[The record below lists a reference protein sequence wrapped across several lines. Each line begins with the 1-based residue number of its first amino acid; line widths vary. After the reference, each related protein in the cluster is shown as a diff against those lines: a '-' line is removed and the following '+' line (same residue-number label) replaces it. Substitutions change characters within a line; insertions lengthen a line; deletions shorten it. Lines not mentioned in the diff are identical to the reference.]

1 MKYLNI
7 IISFVILF
15 STINCIDEDFPEMAE
30 HEIKHIQF
38 LRESASE
45 CTLFLNRNEEFP
57 IEKPTS
63 VLLIGS
69 GARNT
74 SKGGLGSGDVESRYF
89 TTCEEGLEN
98 AGFTITTKRWLD
110 EYPKLKDSKRN
121 EYIKYIFDLSEKLQ
135 TTSAELAEGVVF
147 PEVEYDLEIT
157 EEEQK
162 ADIAIYVLGRNSGEG
177 MDRRIVKG
185 EALLTDTE
193 IKDILFLNEK
203 FKKFML
209 VLNVYGVVDL
219 SPVKEVSNILLLSQ
233 LGVVTG
239 DILADIVLGKTN
251 PSGKLA
257 TTWSKMEDYKF
268 INDFG
273 ELDDT
278 KYLEG
283 VYVGYRYFNS
293 AGVKPLY
300 PFGFGQSYTNF
311 EINKV
316 NILNKKNDQ
325 ILIKVNVKNIGK
337 FKGKEVIQVYVS
349 PSQENKDKPYQSLVT
364 FKKTNE
370 LEPEEESLNILS
382 FKLSDVARYDEK
394 NAYYILDKGKY
405 IIRVG
410 NSSENTKIFGY
421 ITLDEDVVIEQ
432 LKNIDGKPDFE
443 DYKAEIEYKDDLTGV
458 EEIKLTKDNF
468 KLKTIQYDYKFKINE
483 KISNLSDEE
492 LARICVANFREEG
505 EVYVDKVV
513 GEAGETT
520 SKVEGLTKYFTMVD
534 GPAGLR
540 INKKYG
546 IDENG
551 SFRLCENLLED
562 YMHDFYTEEQL
573 KYVDNLENNKD
584 RKGEIYYQ
592 FATALPSATSLAQ
605 SFNENFVEKCGDL
618 VGEEMDIYNVHLW
631 LAPALNIHRN
641 ILCGRNF
648 EYYSEDPLISGK
660 MAAAMTRGVQSHKN
674 RATTIKHYVCNN
686 QEFNRKNS
694 NSVLSE
700 RALREIY
707 LKGFKI
713 AIEESS
719 PLALMTSYNL
729 VNGMH
734 SSQNKQL
741 LIDVLRSEWNYEGL
755 IMSDWISSYY
765 TANKV
770 SKHPPQNSLD
780 NIRGGNNLHMGG
792 DKNDFIILINALKE
806 GELTR
811 DHLLQCASKVYET
824 IELVNKE

>member
-1 MKYLNI
+1 MKYLAI
-7 IISFVILF
+7 IISFLILL
-15 STINCIDEDFPEMAE
+15 STVNCKDEDFPKMADY
-30 HEIKHIQF
+30 EIKHIQF

-45 CTLFLNRNEEFP
+45 CTLFLNNNEEFP
-57 IEKPTS
+57 IEKPCS

-74 SKGGLGSGDVESRYF
+74 LKGGLGSGDVESRYF

-98 AGFTITTKRWLD
+98 AGFEITTKKWLD

-121 EYIKYIFDLSEKLQ
+121 EYIEYIFELSTKYN
-135 TTSAELAEGVVF
+135 SSPIDMAEGVVF

-157 EEEQK
+157 KDMEK
-162 ADIAIYVLGRNSGEG
+162 ADIAVYVLGRNSGEG
-177 MDRRIVKG
+177 MDRRAIKG

-193 IKDILFLNEK
+193 IKDILYLNKK
-203 FKKFML
+203 FKKFIL
-209 VLNVYGVVDL
+209 VLNVYGVVDI

-239 DILADIVLGKTN
+239 DILADIILGKTN

-257 TTWSKMEDYKF
+257 TTWSTIDDYKF

-273 ELDDT
+273 KLDDT
-278 KYLEG
+278 RYVEG

-300 PFGFGQSYTNF
+300 PFGFGKSYTNF
-311 EINKV
+311 EIQLV
-316 NILNKKNDQ
+316 NFINKKNDQ
-325 ILIKVNVKNIGK
+325 ILVKVDVKNIGK
-337 FKGKEVIQVYVS
+337 FKGKEVVQVYVS
-349 PSQENKDKPYQSLVT
+349 PSQENMDKPYQTLVT
-364 FKKTNE
+364 FRKTKV
-370 LEPEEESLNILS
+370 LEPEEVSFLILS
-382 FKLSDVARYDEK
+382 FKLSEVARYDEE

-405 IIRVG
+405 IVRVG
-410 NSSENTKIFGY
+410 NSSENTKVFGY

-432 LKNIDGKPDFE
+432 LKNIDGKPDFK
-443 DYKAEIEYKDDLTGV
+443 DYKPEIQYKDDLTGV

-468 KLKTIQYDYKFKINE
+468 RQKTVNYNYKFKVNE
-483 KISNLSDEE
+483 NVENLEDEE

-505 EVYVDKVV
+505 EVYVDRVV

-520 SKVEGLTKYFTMVD
+520 TKVEGLTKYFTMVD

-546 IDENG
+546 VDENG

-573 KYVDNLENNKD
+573 KEVDTLENNKD
-584 RKGEIYYQ
+584 RKGEIIYQ

-605 SFNENFVEKCGDL
+605 SFNEDFVEKCGDL

-674 RATTIKHYVCNN
+674 RATTIKHYACNN
-686 QEFNRKNS
+686 QEFNRKNN
-694 NSVLSE
+694 NSILSE

-707 LKGFKI
+707 LKGFRI

-719 PLALMTSYNL
+719 PIALMTSYNL
-729 VNGMH
+729 INGVH

-741 LIDVLRSEWNYEGL
+741 LIDVLRSEWGYDGL
-755 IMSDWISSYY
+755 IMSDWISSYF
-765 TANKV
+765 TAYKI
-770 SKHPPQNSLD
+770 SKHPAQNSLD

-792 DKNDFIILINALKE
+792 DKNDFLILINALKK

-811 DHLLQCASKVYET
+811 EHLLQCASKVYET
-824 IELVNKE
+824 IELVNK

>member
-1 MKYLNI
+1 MKISKI
-7 IISFVILF
+7 IFYFLILF
-15 STINCIDEDFPEMAE
+15 SFAISKDEDFPEMSDY
-30 HEIKHIQF
+30 EINHIQF

-45 CTLFLNRNEEFP
+45 CTLFLNKNEEFP
-57 IEKPTS
+57 KEKPCS

-74 SKGGLGSGDVESRYF
+74 LKGGLGSGDVESRYF
-89 TTCEEGLEN
+89 TSCEQGMEN
-98 AGFTITTKRWLD
+98 SGFTITSKKWLD

-121 EYIKYIFDLSEKLQ
+121 EYIKYIFDMAEKYESS
-135 TTSAELAEGVVF
+135 SAEMAEGVVF
-147 PEVEYDLEIT
+147 PEVEYNLEIT
-157 EEEQK
+157 EEMKK
-162 ADIAIYVLGRNSGEG
+162 ADIAVYVLARNSGEG

-193 IKDILFLNEK
+193 IKDILYLNEK
-203 FKKFML
+203 FKKFIL
-209 VLNVYGVVDL
+209 VLNVYGAIDI

-239 DILADIVLGKTN
+239 DILADIILGKTN

-257 TTWSKMEDYKF
+257 TTWSKIEDYKF

-273 ELDDT
+273 QLDNT
-278 KYLEG
+278 KYVEG

-293 AGVKPLY
+293 AGVKPMY
-300 PFGFGQSYTNF
+300 PFGYGQSYTNF
-311 EINKV
+311 EIKKV
-316 NILNKKNDQ
+316 SFINKKDDQ
-325 ILIKVNVKNIGK
+325 IIIKVRVKNIGK
-337 FKGKEVIQVYVS
+337 YKGKEVIQIYVS
-349 PSQENKDKPYQSLVT
+349 PSQENQDKPYQTLVA
-364 FKKTNE
+364 FKKTDE
-370 LEPEEESLNILS
+370 LDPEQDSLNILS

-394 NAYYILDKGKY
+394 NACYFLDRGKY

-410 NSSENTKIFGY
+410 NSSEKTKVFGY
-421 ITLDEDVVIEQ
+421 IRLDEDIVIEQ

-443 DYKAEIEYKDDLTGV
+443 DYKPEIKYNDDLRDI
-458 EEIKLTKDNF
+458 EEIKLSKSNF
-468 KLKTIQYDYKFKINE
+468 RTRIVKYDYKFKVHE
-483 KISNLSDEE
+483 KVSNLTDDE
-492 LARICVANFREEG
+492 LSRICVANFREKG
-505 EVYVDKVV
+505 EIYVDKVV

-520 SKVEGLTKYFTMVD
+520 TKVESLKKYFTMVD

-551 SFRLCENLLED
+551 SFRLCDNLLED
-562 YMHDFYTEEQL
+562 YMQDFYTEEQL
-573 KYVDNLENNKD
+573 KDVDTLENNKD
-584 RKGEIYYQ
+584 RKGEIHYQ

-605 SFNENFVEKCGDL
+605 SFNEDFVEKCGNL

-648 EYYSEDPLISGK
+648 EYFSEDPLVSGK
-660 MAAAMTRGVQSHKN
+660 MAASMTRGVQSHKN
-674 RATTIKHYVCNN
+674 RATTIKHYACNN
-686 QEFNRKNS
+686 QEFNRKNN
-694 NSVLSE
+694 NSILSE

-707 LKGFKI
+707 LKGFRI

-719 PLALMTSYNL
+719 PIALMTSYNL
-729 VNGMH
+729 INGKH

-741 LIDVLRSEWNYEGL
+741 LIDVLRSEWGYEGL

-770 SKHPPQNSLD
+770 SKHVAQNSLD

-792 DKNDFIILINALKE
+792 GKDDYLLLVNSLKE
-806 GELTR
+806 GKLTR
-811 DHLLQCASKVYET
+811 DDLLQCASKVYET
-824 IELVNKE
+824 IELVNK

>member
-1 MKYLNI
+1 MKISKI
-7 IISFVILF
+7 IISFLILF
-15 STINCIDEDFPEMAE
+15 SFTISKDEDFPEMSDY
-30 HEIKHIQF
+30 EINHIQF

-45 CTLFLNRNEEFP
+45 CTLFLNKNEEFP
-57 IEKPTS
+57 IEKPCS

-74 SKGGLGSGDVESRYF
+74 LKGGLGSGDVESRYF
-89 TTCEEGLEN
+89 TSCEQGMEN
-98 AGFTITTKRWLD
+98 SGFTITSKKWLD

-121 EYIKYIFDLSEKLQ
+121 EYIKYIFDMAEKYESS
-135 TTSAELAEGVVF
+135 SAEMAEGVVF
-147 PEVEYDLEIT
+147 PEVEYNLEIT
-157 EEEQK
+157 EEMKK
-162 ADIAIYVLGRNSGEG
+162 ADIAVYVLARNSGEG

-193 IKDILFLNEK
+193 IKDILYLNEK
-203 FKKFML
+203 FKKFIL
-209 VLNVYGVVDL
+209 VLNVYGAIDI

-239 DILADIVLGKTN
+239 DILADIILGKTN

-257 TTWSKMEDYKF
+257 STWSKIEDYKF

-273 ELDDT
+273 QLDDT
-278 KYLEG
+278 KYVEG

-311 EINKV
+311 EIKK
-316 NILNKKNDQ
+316 ISFMNKKNDQ
-325 ILIKVNVKNIGK
+325 ILIKVSVKNIGK
-337 FKGKEVIQVYVS
+337 YKGKEVIQIYVS
-349 PSQENKDKPYQSLVT
+349 PSQENQDKPYQTLVA
-364 FKKTNE
+364 FKKTDE
-370 LEPEEESLNILS
+370 LNPEQESLNILS

-405 IIRVG
+405 IVRVG
-410 NSSENTKIFGY
+410 NSSENTKVFGY
-421 ITLDEDVVIEQ
+421 ITLDEDIIIEQ

-443 DYKAEIEYKDDLTGV
+443 DYKPEIKYNDDLRGL
-458 EEIKLTKDNF
+458 EKIELSKSNF
-468 KLKTIQYDYKFKINE
+468 RTRIVKYDYKFKVHE
-483 KISNLSDEE
+483 KVSNLTDDE
-492 LARICVANFREEG
+492 LSRICVANFREKG
-505 EVYVDKVV
+505 EIYVDKVV

-520 SKVEGLTKYFTMVD
+520 TKVESLKKYFTMVD

-551 SFRLCENLLED
+551 SFRLCDNLLED
-562 YMHDFYTEEQL
+562 YMQDFYTEEQL
-573 KYVDNLENNKD
+573 KDVDTLENNKD
-584 RKGEIYYQ
+584 RKGEIHYQ

-605 SFNENFVEKCGDL
+605 SFNEDFVEKCGNL

-648 EYYSEDPLISGK
+648 EYFSEDPLVSGK
-660 MAAAMTRGVQSHKN
+660 MAASMTRGVQSHKN
-674 RATTIKHYVCNN
+674 RATTIKHYACNN
-686 QEFNRKNS
+686 QEFNRKNN
-694 NSVLSE
+694 NSILSE

-707 LKGFKI
+707 LKGFRI

-719 PLALMTSYNL
+719 PIALMTSYNL
-729 VNGMH
+729 INGKH

-741 LIDVLRSEWNYEGL
+741 LIDVLRSEWGYEGL

-770 SKHPPQNSLD
+770 SKHVAQNSLD

-792 DKNDFIILINALKE
+792 GKDDYLLLVNSLKE
-806 GELTR
+806 GKLTR
-811 DHLLQCASKVYET
+811 DDLLQCASKVYET
-824 IELVNKE
+824 IELVNK

>member
-1 MKYLNI
+1 MKISKI
-7 IISFVILF
+7 IISFLILF
-15 STINCIDEDFPEMAE
+15 SFTISKDEDFPEMFDY
-30 HEIKHIQF
+30 EINHIQF

-45 CTLFLNRNEEFP
+45 CTLFLNKNEEFP
-57 IEKPTS
+57 IEKPCS

-74 SKGGLGSGDVESRYF
+74 LKGGIGSGDVESRYF
-89 TTCEEGLEN
+89 TTCEQGLEN
-98 AGFTITTKRWLD
+98 VGFTITSKKWLD

-121 EYIKYIFDLSEKLQ
+121 EYIKYIFDMAEKYKSS
-135 TTSAELAEGVVF
+135 SAEMAEGVVF
-147 PEVEYDLEIT
+147 PEVEYNLEIT
-157 EEEQK
+157 EEMQK
-162 ADIAIYVLGRNSGEG
+162 ADIALYVLARNSGEG

-193 IKDILFLNEK
+193 IKDILYLNEK
-203 FKKFML
+203 FKKFIL
-209 VLNVYGVVDL
+209 VLNVYGAIDI

-239 DILADIVLGKTN
+239 DILADIILGKTN
-251 PSGKLA
+251 PSGKLV
-257 TTWSKMEDYKF
+257 TTWSKIEDYKF

-273 ELDDT
+273 QLDDT
-278 KYLEG
+278 KYVEG

-311 EINKV
+311 EIKK
-316 NILNKKNDQ
+316 ISFMNKKNDQ
-325 ILIKVNVKNIGK
+325 ILIKVSVKNIGK
-337 FKGKEVIQVYVS
+337 YKGKEVIQIYVS
-349 PSQENKDKPYQSLVT
+349 PSQENQDKPYQTLVA
-364 FKKTNE
+364 FKKTDE
-370 LEPEEESLNILS
+370 LNPEQESLNILS

-405 IIRVG
+405 IVRVG
-410 NSSENTKIFGY
+410 NSSENTKVFGY
-421 ITLDEDVVIEQ
+421 ITLDEDIIIEQ

-443 DYKAEIEYKDDLTGV
+443 DYKPEIKYNDDLRGL
-458 EEIKLTKDNF
+458 EKIELSKSNF
-468 KLKTIQYDYKFKINE
+468 RSRIVKYDYKFKVHE
-483 KISNLSDEE
+483 KISNLSDDE
-492 LARICVANFREEG
+492 LSRICVANFREKG
-505 EVYVDKVV
+505 EVYIDKVV

-520 SKVEGLTKYFTMVD
+520 TKVESLKKYFTMVD

-540 INKKYG
+540 INKKFG

-573 KYVDNLENNKD
+573 KDVDNLENNKD
-584 RKGEIYYQ
+584 RKGEIHYQ

-605 SFNENFVEKCGDL
+605 SFNVDFVEKCGDL

-674 RATTIKHYVCNN
+674 RATTIKHYACNN
-686 QEFNRKNS
+686 QEFNRKNN
-694 NSVLSE
+694 NSILSE

-707 LKGFKI
+707 LKGFRI

-719 PLALMTSYNL
+719 PFALMTSYNL
-729 VNGMH
+729 INGIH

-741 LIDVLRSEWNYEGL
+741 LIDVLRSEWRYDGL

-770 SKHPPQNSLD
+770 SKYPAQNSLD

-792 DKNDFIILINALKE
+792 GKDDYLLLINSLKE
-806 GELTR
+806 GKLSR
-811 DHLLQCASKVYET
+811 DDLL
-824 IELVNKE
+824 